1 MRIKTRLGNLIVEAN
16 PITEDEASKRE
27 DLSVLSTVQ
36 IDDKIYTLG
45 TVEADE
51 DDPLIDNSNEV
62 VFLPTT
68 EIQNQAAIQND
79 TEADAKS

>member
-16 PITEDEASKRE
+16 PITEKEASVRT

-45 TVEADE
+45 TIESE
-51 DDPLIDNSNEV
+51 DDPLVDTSNEV
-62 VFLPTT
+62 VFLQTNAWR
-68 EIQNQAAIQND
+68 NQANIKY
-79 TEADAKS
+79 KSGQRQ